1 MNALSLK
8 WMLPVAACLALGA
21 GPLAAQ
27 EPSPSPSPTP
37 YTPPLPEP
45 AGAEHH
51 HAMAAHHANAI
62 QHSKALHHHAATAKT
77 INKEVAKEHAEE
89 AGRSIERKIVP
100 VKARNAREFDDAF
113 TRMIQA
119 GAGAL
124 VVCGSPSF
132 SSESRTLIA
141 LAARHAIPAS
151 YDIRDYVAAGGLI
164 SYSASF
170 TGAYRQAGV
179 YAGRILKG
187 AKPSELPV
195 LQPTTFELVIN
206 LKTARALGLTVPLTL
221 QAAAEEVI
229 E

>member
-89 AGRSIERKIVP
+89 AGRSIEAAEKHTARLEGSMTEAEKKQHAAHLKAIHEHHAQAKQHQEVVTQELNKEQP
-100 VKARNAREFDDAF
+100 EAGKVKEHAAQMHHHVTAAQAHHAAIMRARRVREA
-113 TRMIQA
+113 A
-119 GAGAL
+119 PPPSPAA
-124 VVCGSPSF
+124 SPS
-132 SSESRTLIA
+132 
-141 LAARHAIPAS
+141 
-151 YDIRDYVAAGGLI
+151 
-164 SYSASF
+164 
-170 TGAYRQAGV
+170 
-179 YAGRILKG
+179 
-187 AKPSELPV
+187 PSD
-195 LQPTTFELVIN
+195 
-206 LKTARALGLTVPLTL
+206 R
-221 QAAAEEVI
+221 
-229 E
+229 